1 MVKNAFENKAVD
13 WDNKLLNIVSDNP
26 CHSHDKWAVA
36 EALENGANPNGT
48 DARGV
53 SVLFYAAHN
62 EYHGAAKA
70 LVSGGADTSSLTTK
84 QKIRYLASSLFS
96 SNNGAPVQEVNQD
109 TPEVVDTIRASREI
123 EPV

>member
-1 MVKNAFENKAVD
+1 MVKQAFENKDVD

-26 CHSHDKWAVA
+26 CHNHDKWAVA
-36 EALENGANPNGT
+36 EAIENGANPNGT

-53 SVLFYAAHN
+53 SVLFYAVHN

-70 LVSGGADTSSLTTK
+70 LVHGGADTSSLTTK
-84 QKIRYLASSLFS
+84 QKFRYLATSFFG
-96 SNNGAPVQEVNQD
+96 SNSGAPVQEGNQY
-109 TPEVVDTIRASREI
+109 TSEVVDTIGASREI